1 MVYADHT
8 VQSERTEVFQKL
20 NLIKD
25 FRLQASLNKR
35 MITKTCCKKRHEKLQ
50 HSKHK
55 KEESEIFNQK
65 MKRNF
70 ITNKICRK
78 ILPTLHYTQ
87 EVGNGHFKVIQCQYQ

>member
-35 MITKTCCKKRHEKLQ
+35 MITKTRCKKRHEKVTAQ
-50 HSKHK
+50 
-55 KEESEIFNQK
+55 
-65 MKRNF
+65 
-70 ITNKICRK
+70 
-78 ILPTLHYTQ
+78 
-87 EVGNGHFKVIQCQYQ
+87 